1 MYVLAL
7 ASCRNFFEKTLL
19 KVTEMRPRG
28 KWGYY
33 IYPKVQLPGRF
44 EGLQT
49 RILRLGK
56 TVSAG
61 ESFYNKDQFVC
72 LRHAEVFDFD
82 LTNSCLTSI

>member
-33 IYPKVQLPGRF
+33 IYPKCNYRDDLKDCKQGF
-44 EGLQT
+44 YDW
-49 RILRLGK
+49 GK
-56 TVSAG
+56 
-61 ESFYNKDQFVC
+61 Q
-72 LRHAEVFDFD
+72 
-82 LTNSCLTSI
+82 